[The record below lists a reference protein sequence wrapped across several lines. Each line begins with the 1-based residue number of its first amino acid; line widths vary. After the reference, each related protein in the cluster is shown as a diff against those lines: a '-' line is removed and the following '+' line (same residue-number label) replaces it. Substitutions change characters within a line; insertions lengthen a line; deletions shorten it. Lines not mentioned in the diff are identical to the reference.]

1 MTITSAKNLSA
12 MLDVERFVMI
22 KNDKPI
28 TNSLK
33 VAEAFGKKH
42 FHVIR
47 DIKSLD
53 CSQEFT
59 ESNFGC
65 SEYIDSTG
73 RVLPMYEM
81 TKDGFMFLVMGF
93 KGAKAAAIKEAYISV
108 FNQMADALEAERAA
122 KAAGQWVLGEMT
134 GEGFELNFGRGTAFA
149 EYCDNGLLWL
159 ADWEIDK
166 LVGYK
171 MPNATRLLF
180 FRNKASFPEGS
191 FEILE
196 NDDGSICVLFTPVA
210 WAVIA
215 RYSQAARADQ
225 LALAAVHYY
234 VTPGKIEVDRHD
246 YLRMAEYTL
255 EARDRLRRL
264 ADESR
269 GVWMG
274 AQEARDFS
282 EDASLRIDQEK
293 AGPVE
298 GKKTS

>member
-1 MTITSAKNLSA
+1 MTIASAKNLSA

-22 KNDKPI
+22 KDDQPI
-28 TNSLK
+28 TSSLK

-47 DIKSLD
+47 DIKALD
-53 CSQEFT
+53 CSEEFT
-59 ESNFGC
+59 QSNFGC

-93 KGAKAAAIKEAYISV
+93 KGSKAAAIKEAYISV
-108 FNQMADALEAERAA
+108 FNQMAEALEVERAA
-122 KAAGQWVLGEMT
+122 RHAHQWTLGDMT

-180 FRNKASFPEGS
+180 FRNKTSFPEGS
-191 FEILE
+191 FEIIE
-196 NDDGSICVLFTPVA
+196 NDNGSLCVLFTPEA
-210 WAVIA
+210 WAIIA

-225 LALAAVHYY
+225 LALAAVRYY

-246 YLRMAEYTL
+246 YLSMAEYTL
-255 EARDRLRRL
+255 EARDKLRRL

-274 AQEARDFS
+274 AQEARDFT
-282 EDASLRIDQEK
+282 EDASFCIDQEK
-293 AGPVE
+293 VGTIE
-298 GKKTS
+298 MR

>member
-1 MTITSAKNLSA
+1 MTIASAKNLSA

-22 KNDKPI
+22 KNDQPV
-28 TNSLK
+28 TNSMK
-33 VAEAFGKKH
+33 VAEAFGKRH
-42 FHVIR
+42 DNVLR
-47 DIKSLD
+47 NLKSLD
-53 CSQEFT
+53 CSTEFT
-59 ESNFGC
+59 ALNFEA

-81 TKDGFMFLVMGF
+81 TKNGFIFLVMGF
-93 KGAKAAAIKEAYISV
+93 TGAKAAAIKEAYIAV
-108 FNQMADALEAERAA
+108 FDQMAAALEAERAA
-122 KAAGQWVLGEMT
+122 RHAHQWTLGDMT
-134 GEGFELNFGRGTAFA
+134 GEGYELNFGRGTAFA

-180 FRNKASFPEGS
+180 FRNKTSFPEGS

-196 NDDGSICVLFTPVA
+196 NDNGSICVLFTPEA
-210 WAVIA
+210 WAIIA
-215 RYSQAARADQ
+215 RYSQASRADE
-225 LALAAVHYY
+225 LALAAVRYY

-246 YLRMAEYTL
+246 YLSMAEYTL

-269 GVWMG
+269 GVFMG
-274 AQEARDFS
+274 AQEARDFT
-282 EDASLRIDQEK
+282 EDASFRIDQEK
-293 AGPVE
+293 AGPIE
-298 GKKTS
+298 K